1 MENIPSRPP
10 TRPNKLDS
18 VLLIFVSIL
27 LLSFHFFFVYFIN
40 STYVSAIVGDTGVSF
55 VYAIGAALNIILF
68 LKAPRILRRHG
79 LLNMT
84 LGLTVVEIIA
94 LIILAFPFHPAMLIL
109 AFFTHTASAPLL
121 IYCMDM
127 FLEQYSA
134 RERTGAIRGM
144 FLTMWNLPTV
154 ITPFVAGLILT
165 STSLDDSISI
175 NANNILSSLHSAGY
189 WKIYLI
195 SVAFLIPFIII
206 LKANFGGKKDPS
218 YPDVHVKE
226 TFMHLI
232 KHKNIFDVFVDR
244 VLLNL
249 FFAWT
254 AIYLP
259 IYLHEYIGFSWNQT
273 GILLVMTSL
282 PFILFQRRIGN
293 MQDEHSQEKS
303 LLIAG
308 FLIMSI
314 GSIMVPFVTA
324 QSMFPWIILLFITYT
339 GASIVEVSS
348 ESYFFKHVSPTNS
361 GFISLFR
368 MTRSIPYLVIPLI
381 IAFILAFLPFNYV
394 FLVLGLIMLLGIRYA
409 FLIR

>member
-1 MENIPSRPP
+1 MESNSTP
-10 TRPNKLDS
+10 PNKLSS

-27 LLSFHFFFVYFIN
+27 LLSFHFFFIYFIN
-40 STYVSAIVGDTGVSF
+40 STYVSALVGDTGVSF

-68 LKAPRILRRHG
+68 LKAPRILRKYG
-79 LLNMT
+79 LLRMT
-84 LGLTVVEIIA
+84 LGLTTLELVA
-94 LIILAFPFHPAMLIL
+94 LIVLAFPFHPAMLIL
-109 AFFTHTASAPLL
+109 AFFAHVASAPLL

-127 FLEQYSA
+127 FLEQYGPKDQ
-134 RERTGAIRGM
+134 TGTMRGM

-165 STSLDDSISI
+165 STSLTSSISVGSGQ
-175 NANNILSSLHSAGY
+175 LLTSLHNAGY

-195 SVAFLIPFIII
+195 SAAFLIPFIII
-206 LKANFGGKKDPS
+206 LKTNFGGKTDPV
-218 YPDVHVKE
+218 YPDVHIKE
-226 TFMHLI
+226 TFMHFL

-244 VLLNL
+244 ILLNL
-249 FFAWT
+249 FFAWS

-259 IYLHEYIGFSWNQT
+259 IYLHEYIGFSWNQAGT
-273 GILLVMTSL
+273 LLVMTSL
-282 PFILFQRRIGN
+282 PFILFQGRIGR
-293 MQDEHSQEKS
+293 MQDQRAEEKS

-308 FLIMSI
+308 FLIMAI
-314 GSIMVPFVTA
+314 GSIMVPFMTT
-324 QSMFPWIILLFITYT
+324 QSMVPWAILLFITYT

-368 MTRSIPYLVIPLI
+368 MTRALPYIIIPII

-394 FLVLGLIMLLGIRYA
+394 FLVLGLIMLLGMRYA